1 MPRVH
6 PLLLWQRAM
15 ILLAGTVVA
24 LVIVLAL
31 IWARPVLVPIA
42 MAVLLTFLLNPL
54 VRTLQ
59 RRGLGRI
66 GSVILAVSAAGLV
79 LMSVGMMVTN
89 EVASV
94 VAELPEHTAIIK
106 SKVQSLRRMSS
117 GKLIG
122 QFETMIDEIS
132 REIQESPTGQA
143 VVLAEPP
150 TLVPQPAESSGGA
163 GSSRRESFPWMSLTG
178 YLGSA
183 MEVLGTLAFSMILL
197 VFFLLGR
204 EDLRDRIVL
213 LAGKARLAL
222 TSKALEDVTERIT
235 RYIVMVALLNGGYG
249 LMMIAGLYFLH
260 VPNAFLWGVLA
271 AGLRF
276 IPYVGPWVG
285 AIFPIAMSLAT
296 SDGWTYPLGVFGYI
310 VVLELLSNNV
320 IEPLAFGH
328 STGVSPT
335 ALIISAAFWMFLW
348 GPIGLVLSAP
358 IAVCLV
364 VLGKNISQLGFL
376 NLLLGDGPAL
386 RAHVGLYQRL
396 MLGDQLEASALILQR
411 MKTSP
416 AEEVYDALLIP
427 SLNYTRRDLLRDYLT
442 GDDQRMIVE
451 GMRKTLLVVNQ
462 SAHPTAA
469 KTLTSTD
476 PPAHAEQEASDVSAK
491 YQLPVVL
498 GCPARDDTD
507 EVGLEMLHQLLNPNR
522 CNLEVASVETLVSEV
537 VARIVEDPPVAI
549 CIASLPPGG
558 MSHARYLCKRLREA
572 APEIQIIVGRWG
584 PNPVSK
590 LDRER
595 LVAAGASSVTTTL
608 LETRRLIESRLLVSL
623 SEPLTAVAT

>member
-1 MPRVH
+1 MTRVQ
-6 PLLLWQRAM
+6 PVPLWQRAV
-15 ILLAGTVVA
+15 ILLAGAVIS

-31 IWARPVLVPIA
+31 IWARPVLIPIA

-59 RRGLGRI
+59 RRGLGRV
-66 GSVILAVSAAGLV
+66 GSVMIAVSTAGLV
-79 LMSVGMMVTN
+79 LMSVGIMVTN

-94 VAELPEHTAIIK
+94 LAKIPEHTTIIK
-106 SKVQSLRRMSS
+106 AKVQSLRRLSS
-117 GKLIG
+117 GQLVG

-132 REIQESPTGQA
+132 REIQESPTGSTL
-143 VVLAEPP
+143 VLSEPP
-150 TLVPQPAESSGGA
+150 ILVQQPSDPSGGVA
-163 GSSRRESFPWMSLTG
+163 PSRGASFPWMSLTG

-183 MEVLGTLAFSMILL
+183 LEVLGTLAFSMILL

-222 TSKALEDVTERIT
+222 TSKALEDVTDRIT

-249 LMMIAGLYFLH
+249 LLMTVGLYFLH
-260 VPNAFLWGVLA
+260 VPNAPLWGALA

-285 AIFPIAMSLAT
+285 AIFPIFMSLAT
-296 SDGWTYPLGVFGYI
+296 SDGWSFPLGVFGYI
-310 VVLELLSNNV
+310 VVLELISNNV

-335 ALIISAAFWMFLW
+335 ALIISAAFWMYLW

-396 MLGDQLEASALILQR
+396 MLGDQQEANALIMLR
-411 MKTSP
+411 MKSAP
-416 AEEVYDALLIP
+416 LEEVYDALLIP

-442 GDDQRMIVE
+442 DDDQHMIIE
-451 GMRKTLLVVNQ
+451 GMRKTLREVDEYT
-462 SAHPTAA
+462 HPSPA
-469 KTLTSTD
+469 KPFSSEKSHEPAEQAPDTST
-476 PPAHAEQEASDVSAK
+476 AL
-491 YQLPVVL
+491 QLPKVL

-507 EVGLEMLHQLLNPNR
+507 DVGLVMLRQLLNPNR
-522 CNLEVASVETLVSEV
+522 CQLEVTSVETLVSEV
-537 VARIVEDPPVAI
+537 VARIAEEPPVAI

-572 APEIQIIVGRWG
+572 APDVQIIVGRWG
-584 PNPVSK
+584 PSGVSK

-595 LVAAGASSVTTTL
+595 LLAAGANSVTTTL
-608 LETRRLIESRLLVSL
+608 LETRKLIESRLLVSI
-623 SEPLTAVAT
+623 SEPLTSIAS